1 MRLVTD
7 KDDPELV
14 GYIEE
19 DEDFQHIAKIVQ
31 NMNQDLV
38 DSGFEKYQY
47 KVETE
52 GPKAYI
58 RRV

>member
-19 DEDFQHIAKIVQ
+19 EEDFQHIAKIVQ
-31 NMNQDLV
+31 NMNQDLI

>member
-19 DEDFQHIAKIVQ
+19 DEDFRHIAKIVE
-31 NMNQDLV
+31 NMNQDLI

>member
-1 MRLVTD
+1 MRLITD

-19 DEDFQHIAKIVQ
+19 EEDFQHIAKIVQ

>member
-19 DEDFQHIAKIVQ
+19 EEDFRHIAKIVQ

-47 KVETE
+47 KFETE

>member
-19 DEDFQHIAKIVQ
+19 DEDFQHIAKIVE
-31 NMNQDLV
+31 NINQDLI

>member
-7 KDDPELV
+7 KEDPNLV
-14 GYIEE
+14 GILDDM
-19 DEDFQHIAKIVQ
+19 DELDVIAGWIDCLNK
-31 NMNQDLV
+31 DLI

-47 KVETE
+47 KAEKQ

-58 RRV
+58 RRI

>member
-1 MRLVTD
+1 MRLITD
-7 KDDPELV
+7 KDDPELI
-14 GYIEE
+14 GLIEE
-19 DEDFQHIAKIVQ
+19 EEDFQHIAKIVE

-52 GPKAYI
+52 GVKAYI

>member
-19 DEDFQHIAKIVQ
+19 EEDFRHIAEIVQ
-31 NMNQDLV
+31 NINQDLI

>member
-19 DEDFQHIAKIVQ
+19 DEDFQHIAKIVE
-31 NMNQDLV
+31 NMNQDLI

>member
-19 DEDFQHIAKIVQ
+19 DEDFQHIAKIVE